1 MRKIECEQGSVEWL
15 NARLGVPSASMFA
28 KIVTTKGAWSTQAD
42 GYINQL
48 IAEDLTGE
56 PTPFYQ
62 NEHMARGTELEPEA
76 RSAYEFLNDVVVEQV
91 GFCLHD
97 TMRAGCSPD
106 GLVGDEGEGG
116 LEIKCPSGAVHV
128 SYLRDG
134 KLPSKYYQQVMGC
147 LWITGRK
154 WWDFMSYHPDMK
166 PLIVRVERD
175 EEYITALEAHV
186 SKAVDLIAVNV
197 DKFFTKEKNK

>member
-1 MRKIECEQGSVEWL
+1 MIIVDCEQGSSEWL
-15 NARLGVPSASMFA
+15 HTRLGVPSASMFS

-76 RSAYEFLNDVVVEQV
+76 RANYELLKDVSVREV

-97 TMRAGCSPD
+97 SIRAGCSPD
-106 GLVGDEGEGG
+106 GLVGEDGG
-116 LEIKCPSGAVHV
+116 LEIKAPAAATHV

-134 KLPSKYYQQVMGC
+134 TLPSKYYQQVMGC
-147 LWITGRK
+147 LWITGRQ
-154 WWDFMSYHPDMK
+154 WWDFMSYHPDM
-166 PLIVRVERD
+166 PALIVRVERD
-175 EEYITALEAHV
+175 EDYIAKLEEHV
-186 SKAVDLIAVNV
+186 SKASVMIAENV
-197 DKFFTKEKNK
+197 ERFFK

>member
-1 MRKIECEQGSVEWL
+1 MRVIACEQGSDEWVR
-15 NARLGVPSASMFA
+15 ARLAVPSASMFA

-42 GYINQL
+42 SYINQL

-76 RSAYEFLNDVVVEQV
+76 RAAFEFLTDQTVTEV

-97 TMRAGCSPD
+97 TLRAGCSPD
-106 GLVGDEGEGG
+106 GLIGEKGG
-116 LEIKCPSGAVHV
+116 LEIKCPAAATHV
-128 SYLRDG
+128 SYLRDE

-147 LWITGRK
+147 LWITGRE

-175 EEYITALEAHV
+175 EEYIAALEKHIT
-186 SKAVDLIAVNV
+186 KAVDLISTNV
-197 DKFFTKEKNK
+197 DKFFHKEKNQ

>member
-1 MRKIECEQGSVEWL
+1 MRVIDCEQGSDEWL

-62 NEHMARGTELEPEA
+62 NEHMARGTELEPDA
-76 RSAYEFLNDVVVEQV
+76 RAAYEFVTDQTVTEV

-97 TMRAGCSPD
+97 TLRAGCSPD
-106 GLVGDEGEGG
+106 GLIGEDGG
-116 LEIKCPSGAVHV
+116 LEIKCPAAATHV

-147 LWITGRK
+147 LWITGRE

-175 EEYITALEAHV
+175 EEYIAALETHIT
-186 SKAVDLIAVNV
+186 KAVELIAVNV
-197 DKFFTKEKNK
+197 DKFFNKEK